1 MDVEKEET
9 KRKESLQ
16 SFNSMTCSTLGSPIS
31 PIGSVSTGTAPSFPP
46 SLGPAGRN
54 TSLFCTRTKRGSA
67 VTRLAKGDNVGRVH
81 LYIDVARIPMVAE
94 HVDGEAADKGMRNF
108 GGGEDGSVGSV
119 GVHGCCLRVFNA
131 VLRRGID
138 GQEEKKPCLKAQ

>member
-1 MDVEKEET
+1 
-9 KRKESLQ
+9 
-16 SFNSMTCSTLGSPIS
+16 
-31 PIGSVSTGTAPSFPP
+31 
-46 SLGPAGRN
+46 
-54 TSLFCTRTKRGSA
+54 
-67 VTRLAKGDNVGRVH
+67 
-81 LYIDVARIPMVAE
+81 MVAE

-108 GGGEDGSVGSV
+108 GGGEDGSEGFGGGFVGSVGSV